1 MNPIMKTIIVLPAY
15 NAEKTL
21 EKTIRAIPV
30 GSYDDIILVDDASR
44 DGTVKEA
51 ERLGIKCF
59 VHNKNRGYGGNQ
71 KTCYT
76 EALKLGADIV
86 VMLHPDY
93 QYDPRVIPYMT
104 GLIKDGICDVV
115 LGNRIRTRRET
126 LAGGMPIY
134 KYFANRF
141 LTMAENLILGE
152 NLGEFHSGLRAYR
165 REVLEKINWPANSDD
180 FVFDQEFLIQAAY
193 FGYRIGDVPVPTKYF
208 EEASSIDFW
217 RSAKYGVMTL
227 ERLCRYVIAKS
238 GLWKKFE
245 LFKKRV

>member
-1 MNPIMKTIIVLPAY
+1 MKTIIVLPAY